1 DKILHQMLA
10 PLLTMSIMPDNL
22 PGGCMVQCVRHFVLP
37 RLKKDAGLPFF
48 FPLIT
53 HSQPLNRGAFFCPG
67 VRR

>member
-1 DKILHQMLA
+1 
-10 PLLTMSIMPDNL
+10 
-22 PGGCMVQCVRHFVLP
+22 MVQCVRHFVLP

-53 HSQPLNRGAFFCPG
+53 HSGPQLRGFFCPG

>member
-1 DKILHQMLA
+1 MYGSVCSTFC
-10 PLLTMSIMPDNL
+10 LTASEKRRWPA
-22 PGGCMVQCVRHFVLP
+22 V
-37 RLKKDAGLPFF
+37 F

>member
-1 DKILHQMLA
+1 MLA

-48 FPLIT
+48 
-53 HSQPLNRGAFFCPG
+53 SR
-67 VRR
+67 

>member
-1 DKILHQMLA
+1 
-10 PLLTMSIMPDNL
+10 
-22 PGGCMVQCVRHFVLP
+22 
-37 RLKKDAGLPFF
+37 LPFF

>member
-1 DKILHQMLA
+1 
-10 PLLTMSIMPDNL
+10 
-22 PGGCMVQCVRHFVLP
+22 
-37 RLKKDAGLPFF
+37 PFF

>member
-1 DKILHQMLA
+1 
-10 PLLTMSIMPDNL
+10 
-22 PGGCMVQCVRHFVLP
+22 MVQCVRHFVLP
-37 RLKKDAGLPFF
+37 RLKKDAGLPFL